1 MEGVYKELDEVKAEI
16 EKLKAEYRIKT
27 ELSESLKRAHNEQ
40 LLKHQEAKLQIEK
53 QTQELNAKSEEI
65 SELRKIN
72 EDLTSSLREKELS
85 FRHLSSVNENF
96 RADCGQKL
104 QKLEGE
110 NRELV
115 LALDETTARKKE
127 LELNVCD
134 SHKEIEGLKRLLL
147 VTERKCFE
155 AEQMAQKPK
164 ELRQRDVMIVKLEE
178 ENRDVQDQLKWKNEQ
193 FKHLEEAHKRLQ
205 DQFQL
210 SKEEWER
217 EKSALLEE
225 ISSLQTSLDSQTR
238 ILEGLQTR
246 LDMCNQALAHEESR
260 RKFLEVQVSEFK
272 IRFENVFAQSEEETS
287 KVLNL
292 TVQRDEEIAQ
302 LRNALGSKETLT
314 KEMEFRIAHLEQENQ
329 DLGESLK
336 ELREAQIKNAG
347 ATSSL
352 TKLRNKL
359 KGLEQVHSNCCNNLK
374 AKESEWN
381 FQMEKMKLDKDSYKS
396 GLKDKVKQIQELQ
409 MDLENSHST
418 IEVLSEEISIICTIL
433 KSEISEA
440 YSKILDA
447 EAEMELHDKE
457 KEGKISHLIEQ
468 LKVNKSHLDLGQENK
483 ELASLRKRVEFLEC
497 MQASKDDELQRYKQ
511 MLEESS
517 ECQLQLKRQVLQME
531 SALENEK
538 RGAFEALEKANLE
551 LAEKIREASQLQYE
565 VQHWKSD
572 SESLKACLDKRQ
584 ETCKQLETSLI
595 TQAKLEQML
604 KDEKEDLLYIA
615 KEQEKRIEGQQQQ
628 IVSLE
633 ARIAAKTQELEAS
646 LKDKDSILLI
656 AEEKEVCIE
665 NLQKDLIFLKQESK
679 RREAEAS
686 VLGRLAAEKAFEEDK
701 EKFLQ
706 IMNEKD
712 QGIIDLQVLAVS
724 LEQDLESAVISCF
737 SELIEKHVKFIV
749 LNEAIKNAEYLTKL
763 EIEEKNKLIVNL
775 QKDLIFLKQES
786 KRRETEASVLG
797 RLAVEKAFEKEK
809 ERFLQI
815 MNEKDQGINDLQVL
829 AVSLEQDLEIAVISC
844 FPELIENH
852 IKIIVLNEAIKNAE
866 YLTKLEIEE
875 KNKLIVNLEKE
886 ACNLRQRLAYEEECL
901 LCSRREEEQCKAL
914 LEVNKLETE
923 KLKDEQR
930 SKDCLVKELEFE
942 KETLVLD
949 SLKLST
955 EREDLLVHIQKICN
969 RIGEFS
975 FEDEKL
981 ITNLGRILQNSVEE
995 TGRAMDLMVHGEL
1008 YDSTRENSDT
1018 YFSGTTKK
1026 LEAGGDERLPLKE
1039 VNH

>member
-1 MEGVYKELDEVKAEI
+1 MEDVYKELDEVKVEI
-16 EKLKAEYRIKT
+16 EKLKAEYQIKT

-72 EDLTSSLREKELS
+72 EDLTSSLHEKELS
-85 FRHLSSVNENF
+85 FRHLSSVNERF

-164 ELRQRDVMIVKLEE
+164 ELRQRDVVIVKLEE

-225 ISSLQTSLDSQTR
+225 ISSLQTNLDSQTR

-292 TVQRDEEIAQ
+292 TVQRDEEIAR

-314 KEMEFRIAHLEQENQ
+314 KEMEFRIVHLEQENQ

-347 ATSSL
+347 ATSL

-359 KGLEQVHSNCCNNLK
+359 KGLEQVHSNCSNNLK
-374 AKESEWN
+374 AKESEWS
-381 FQMEKMKLDKDSYKS
+381 FQMEKMKSDIDSYKS

-418 IEVLSEEISIICTIL
+418 IEVLSEEISIVCTIL

-440 YSKILDA
+440 YSKMLDA
-447 EAEMELHDKE
+447 KAEMELHDKE
-457 KEGKISHLIEQ
+457 KEGKISHLTEH

-483 ELASLRKRVEFLEC
+483 ELASLRKRVKSLEC

-517 ECQLQLKRQVLQME
+517 ECQLQLKKQVLQME

-551 LAEKIREASQLQYE
+551 LAEKICEASQLQYE
-565 VQHWKSD
+565 VQKWKSD
-572 SESLKACLDKRQ
+572 SESLKACLDKKQ

-604 KDEKEDLLYIA
+604 KDEKENLLYIA

-633 ARIAAKTQELEAS
+633 ARIAAKTEELEAS

-656 AEEKEVCIE
+656 AEEKEICIE

-686 VLGRLAAEKAFEEDK
+686 VLGRLAAENAFEEEK

-712 QGIIDLQVLAVS
+712 QGINELQVLAVS
-724 LEQDLESAVISCF
+724 LE
-737 SELIEKHVKFIV
+737 H
-749 LNEAIKNAEYLTKL
+749 
-763 EIEEKNKLIVNL
+763 
-775 QKDLIFLKQES
+775 
-786 KRRETEASVLG
+786 
-797 RLAVEKAFEKEK
+797 
-809 ERFLQI
+809 
-815 MNEKDQGINDLQVL
+815 
-829 AVSLEQDLEIAVISC
+829 DLEIAVISC

-852 IKIIVLNEAIKNAE
+852 VKIIVLNEAIKNAE

-901 LCSRREEEQCKAL
+901 LCSKREEEQYKAL

-930 SKDCLVKELEFE
+930 RMDCLVKELEFE
-942 KETLVLD
+942 KGTLVQD

-981 ITNLGRILQNSVEE
+981 MTNLGRILQNSVEE
-995 TGRAMDLMVHGEL
+995 TGRAMDLMVDGEL
-1008 YDSTRENSDT
+1008 YDST
-1018 YFSGTTKK
+1018 
-1026 LEAGGDERLPLKE
+1026 
-1039 VNH
+1039 

>member
-1 MEGVYKELDEVKAEI
+1 MEDVYKELDEVKVEI
-16 EKLKAEYRIKT
+16 EKLKAEYQIKT

-72 EDLTSSLREKELS
+72 EDLTSSLHEKELS
-85 FRHLSSVNENF
+85 FRHLSSVNERF

-164 ELRQRDVMIVKLEE
+164 ELRQRDVVIVKLEE

-225 ISSLQTSLDSQTR
+225 ISSLQTNLDSQTR

-292 TVQRDEEIAQ
+292 TVQRDEEIAR

-314 KEMEFRIAHLEQENQ
+314 KEMEFRIVHLEQENQ

-347 ATSSL
+347 ATSL
-352 TKLRNKL
+352 TKLCNKL
-359 KGLEQVHSNCCNNLK
+359 KGLEQVHSNCSNNLK
-374 AKESEWN
+374 AKESEWS
-381 FQMEKMKLDKDSYKS
+381 FQMEKMKSDIDSYKS

-418 IEVLSEEISIICTIL
+418 IEVLSEEISIVCTIL

-440 YSKILDA
+440 YSKMLDA
-447 EAEMELHDKE
+447 KAEMELHDKE
-457 KEGKISHLIEQ
+457 KEGKISHLTEH

-483 ELASLRKRVEFLEC
+483 ELASLRKRVKSLEC

-517 ECQLQLKRQVLQME
+517 ECQLQLKKQVLQME

-551 LAEKIREASQLQYE
+551 LAEKICEASQLQYE
-565 VQHWKSD
+565 VQKWKSD
-572 SESLKACLDKRQ
+572 SESLKACLDKKQ

-604 KDEKEDLLYIA
+604 KDEKENLLYIA

-633 ARIAAKTQELEAS
+633 ARIAAKTEELEAS

-656 AEEKEVCIE
+656 AEEKEICIE

-686 VLGRLAAEKAFEEDK
+686 VLGRLAVEKAFEE
-701 EKFLQ
+701 
-706 IMNEKD
+706 
-712 QGIIDLQVLAVS
+712 
-724 LEQDLESAVISCF
+724 
-737 SELIEKHVKFIV
+737 
-749 LNEAIKNAEYLTKL
+749 
-763 EIEEKNKLIVNL
+763 
-775 QKDLIFLKQES
+775 
-786 KRRETEASVLG
+786 
-797 RLAVEKAFEKEK
+797 EK

-829 AVSLEQDLEIAVISC
+829 AVSLEHDLEIAVISC

-852 IKIIVLNEAIKNAE
+852 VKIIVLNEAIKNAE

-901 LCSRREEEQCKAL
+901 LCSKREEEQYKAL

-930 SKDCLVKELEFE
+930 RMDCLVKELEFE
-942 KETLVLD
+942 KGTLVQD

-981 ITNLGRILQNSVEE
+981 MTNLGRILQNSVEE
-995 TGRAMDLMVHGEL
+995 TGRAMDLMVDGEL
-1008 YDSTRENSDT
+1008 YDST
-1018 YFSGTTKK
+1018 
-1026 LEAGGDERLPLKE
+1026 
-1039 VNH
+1039 

>member
-1 MEGVYKELDEVKAEI
+1 MEDVYKELDEVKVEI
-16 EKLKAEYRIKT
+16 EKLKAEYQIKT

-72 EDLTSSLREKELS
+72 EDLTSSLHEKELS
-85 FRHLSSVNENF
+85 FRHLSSVNERF

-164 ELRQRDVMIVKLEE
+164 ELRQRDVVIVKLEE

-225 ISSLQTSLDSQTR
+225 ISSLQTNLDSQTR

-292 TVQRDEEIAQ
+292 TVQRDEEIAR

-314 KEMEFRIAHLEQENQ
+314 KEMEFRIVHLEQENQ

-347 ATSSL
+347 ATSL

-359 KGLEQVHSNCCNNLK
+359 KGLEQVHSNCSNNLK
-374 AKESEWN
+374 AKESEWS
-381 FQMEKMKLDKDSYKS
+381 FQMEKMKSDIDSYKS

-418 IEVLSEEISIICTIL
+418 IEVLSEEISIVCTIL

-440 YSKILDA
+440 YSKMLDA
-447 EAEMELHDKE
+447 KAEMELHDKE
-457 KEGKISHLIEQ
+457 KEGKISHLTEH

-483 ELASLRKRVEFLEC
+483 ELASLRKRVKSLEC

-517 ECQLQLKRQVLQME
+517 ECQLQLKKQVLQME

-551 LAEKIREASQLQYE
+551 LAEKICEASQLQYE
-565 VQHWKSD
+565 VQKWKSD
-572 SESLKACLDKRQ
+572 SESLKACLDKKQ

-604 KDEKEDLLYIA
+604 KDEKENLLYIA

-633 ARIAAKTQELEAS
+633 ARIAAKTEELEAS

-656 AEEKEVCIE
+656 AEEKEICIE

-686 VLGRLAAEKAFEEDK
+686 VLGRLAAEKAFEE
-701 EKFLQ
+701 
-706 IMNEKD
+706 
-712 QGIIDLQVLAVS
+712 
-724 LEQDLESAVISCF
+724 
-737 SELIEKHVKFIV
+737 
-749 LNEAIKNAEYLTKL
+749 
-763 EIEEKNKLIVNL
+763 
-775 QKDLIFLKQES
+775 
-786 KRRETEASVLG
+786 
-797 RLAVEKAFEKEK
+797 EKEK
-809 ERFLQI
+809 FLQI

-844 FPELIENH
+844 FSELIEKH
-852 IKIIVLNEAIKNAE
+852 VKFIVLNEAIKNAE

-901 LCSRREEEQCKAL
+901 LCSRREEEQYKAL

-930 SKDCLVKELEFE
+930 RMDCLVKELEFE
-942 KETLVLD
+942 KGTLVQD

-981 ITNLGRILQNSVEE
+981 MTNLGRILQNSVEE
-995 TGRAMDLMVHGEL
+995 TGRAMDLMVDGEL

-1018 YFSGTTKK
+1018 CFSGTTKK
-1026 LEAGGDERLPLKE
+1026 LEAGSDERLPLKE
-1039 VNH
+1039 VNQ

>member
-1 MEGVYKELDEVKAEI
+1 MEDVYKELDEVKAEI

-72 EDLTSSLREKELS
+72 EDLTSSLHEKELS
-85 FRHLSSVNENF
+85 FRHLSSVNEKF

-164 ELRQRDVMIVKLEE
+164 ELRQRDVVIVKLEE

-225 ISSLQTSLDSQTR
+225 ISSLQTNLDSQTR

-292 TVQRDEEIAQ
+292 TVQRDEEIAR

-314 KEMEFRIAHLEQENQ
+314 KEMEFKIAHLEQENQ

-347 ATSSL
+347 ATSL

-359 KGLEQVHSNCCNNLK
+359 KGLEQVHSNCSNNLK
-374 AKESEWN
+374 AKESEWS
-381 FQMEKMKLDKDSYKS
+381 FQMEKMKSDIDSYKS
-396 GLKDKVKQIQELQ
+396 GLKDKVKQIKELQ

-418 IEVLSEEISIICTIL
+418 IEVLSEEISIVCTIL

-447 EAEMELHDKE
+447 KAEMELHDKE

-483 ELASLRKRVEFLEC
+483 ELASLRKRVESLEC

-517 ECQLQLKRQVLQME
+517 ECQLQLKKQVLQME

-551 LAEKIREASQLQYE
+551 LAEKICEASQLQYE
-565 VQHWKSD
+565 VQKWKSD
-572 SESLKACLDKRQ
+572 SESLKACLNKKQ

-604 KDEKEDLLYIA
+604 KDEKENLLYIA

-633 ARIAAKTQELEAS
+633 AKIVAKTEELEAS

-656 AEEKEVCIE
+656 AEEKEICIE

-686 VLGRLAAEKAFEEDK
+686 VLGRLAAEKAFEEEK

-706 IMNEKD
+706 LMNEKD
-712 QGIIDLQVLAVS
+712 QGINDLQVLAVS
-724 LEQDLESAVISCF
+724 LEQDLEIAVISCF

-786 KRRETEASVLG
+786 KRREAEASVLG
-797 RLAVEKAFEKEK
+797 RVAVEKAFEEEK

-815 MNEKDQGINDLQVL
+815 MNEKDQGINDLRVL

-852 IKIIVLNEAIKNAE
+852 VKIIVLNEAIKNAE

-875 KNKLIVNLEKE
+875 KNKLIANLEKE

-901 LCSRREEEQCKAL
+901 LCSRREEEQYKAL

-930 SKDCLVKELEFE
+930 SMDCLVKELEFE
-942 KETLVLD
+942 KGTLVQD

-969 RIGEFS
+969 QIGEFS

-981 ITNLGRILQNSVEE
+981 MTNLGRILQNSVEE
-995 TGRAMDLMVHGEL
+995 TGRAMDLMVDGEL

-1018 YFSGTTKK
+1018 CFSGTTKK

>member
-1 MEGVYKELDEVKAEI
+1 MEDVYKELDEVKAEI
-16 EKLKAEYRIKT
+16 EKLKAEYQIKT

-72 EDLTSSLREKELS
+72 EDLTSSLHEKELS
-85 FRHLSSVNENF
+85 FRHLSSLNEKF

-127 LELNVCD
+127 LELNICD

-193 FKHLEEAHKRLQ
+193 FEHLEEAHKRLQ

-210 SKEEWER
+210 SKGEWER

-225 ISSLQTSLDSQTR
+225 ISSLQTNLDSQTR

-272 IRFENVFAQSEEETS
+272 TRFENVFAQSEEETS

-292 TVQRDEEIAQ
+292 TVQRDEEIAR
-302 LRNALGSKETLT
+302 LRNALGNKETLT
-314 KEMEFRIAHLEQENQ
+314 KEMEFRIVHLEQENQ
-329 DLGESLK
+329 DLEESLK
-336 ELREAQIKNAG
+336 ELREAQIKIAG
-347 ATSSL
+347 ATSL

-359 KGLEQVHSNCCNNLK
+359 KGLEQVHSNCSNNLK
-374 AKESEWN
+374 AKESEWS
-381 FQMEKMKLDKDSYKS
+381 FQMEKMKSDIDSYRS

-418 IEVLSEEISIICTIL
+418 IEILSEEISIVCTIL

-440 YSKILDA
+440 YYNMLGAK
-447 EAEMELHDKE
+447 AEMELHDKE

-468 LKVNKSHLDLGQENK
+468 LKVNKSHLDLAQENK
-483 ELASLRKRVEFLEC
+483 ELASLRKRVWSLEC
-497 MQASKDDELQRYKQ
+497 MQASKGDELQRYKQ

-517 ECQLQLKRQVLQME
+517 ECQLQLKKQVLQME

-551 LAEKIREASQLQYE
+551 LAEKIHEASRLQYE
-565 VQHWKSD
+565 VQKWKSD
-572 SESLKACLDKRQ
+572 SESLKACLDKKQ

-604 KDEKEDLLYIA
+604 KDEKENLLYIS

-633 ARIAAKTQELEAS
+633 ARIVAKTEELETS

-656 AEEKEVCIE
+656 AEEKEICIE
-665 NLQKDLIFLKQESK
+665 NLQRDLIFLKQESK

-686 VLGRLAAEKAFEEDK
+686 VLGRLAAEKAFEEEK

-712 QGIIDLQVLAVS
+712 QGINDLQVLAVS
-724 LEQDLESAVISCF
+724 LEQDLESTVISCF

-749 LNEAIKNAEYLTKL
+749 LSEAIKNAEYLTKL

-786 KRRETEASVLG
+786 KRREAEASVLG
-797 RLAVEKAFEKEK
+797 RLAVEKGFEEEK
-809 ERFLQI
+809 ERILQI
-815 MNEKDQGINDLQVL
+815 MNEKDRGINDLQVL

-852 IKIIVLNEAIKNAE
+852 VKIIVLNEAIKNTE

-901 LCSRREEEQCKAL
+901 LCSRREEEQYKAL

-930 SKDCLVKELEFE
+930 SMGCLVKELEFE
-942 KETLVLD
+942 KGTLVQD

-981 ITNLGRILQNSVEE
+981 MTNLGRILQNSVEE
-995 TGRAMDLMVHGEL
+995 TGRAMDLMVDGES

-1018 YFSGTTKK
+1018 CFSGTTKK
-1026 LEAGGDERLPLKE
+1026 LEAGSNERLPLKE

>member
-1 MEGVYKELDEVKAEI
+1 MEDVYKELDEVKVEI
-16 EKLKAEYRIKT
+16 EKLKAEYQIKT

-72 EDLTSSLREKELS
+72 EDLTSSLHEKELS
-85 FRHLSSVNENF
+85 FRHLSSVNERF

-164 ELRQRDVMIVKLEE
+164 ELRQRDVVIVKLEE

-225 ISSLQTSLDSQTR
+225 ISSLQTNLDSQTR

-292 TVQRDEEIAQ
+292 TVQRDEEIAR

-314 KEMEFRIAHLEQENQ
+314 KEMEFRIVHLEQENQ

-347 ATSSL
+347 ATSL
-352 TKLRNKL
+352 TKLCNKL
-359 KGLEQVHSNCCNNLK
+359 KGLEQVHSNCSNNLK
-374 AKESEWN
+374 AKESEWS
-381 FQMEKMKLDKDSYKS
+381 FQMEKMKSDIDSYKS

-418 IEVLSEEISIICTIL
+418 IEVLSEEISIVCTIL

-440 YSKILDA
+440 YSKMLDA
-447 EAEMELHDKE
+447 KAEMELHDKE
-457 KEGKISHLIEQ
+457 KEGKISHLTEH

-483 ELASLRKRVEFLEC
+483 ELASLRKRVKSLEC

-517 ECQLQLKRQVLQME
+517 ECQLQLKKQVLQME

-551 LAEKIREASQLQYE
+551 LAEKICEASQLRYE
-565 VQHWKSD
+565 VQKWKSD
-572 SESLKACLDKRQ
+572 SESLKACLDKKQ

-604 KDEKEDLLYIA
+604 KDEKENLLYIA

-633 ARIAAKTQELEAS
+633 ARIAAKTEELEAS

-656 AEEKEVCIE
+656 AEEKEICIE

-686 VLGRLAAEKAFEEDK
+686 VLGRLAAENAFEEEK

-712 QGIIDLQVLAVS
+712 QGINDLQVLAVS

-737 SELIEKHVKFIV
+737 SDLIEKHVKFIV

-786 KRRETEASVLG
+786 KRREAEASVLG
-797 RLAVEKAFEKEK
+797 RLAVEKAFEEEK

-815 MNEKDQGINDLQVL
+815 MNEKDQGINELQVL
-829 AVSLEQDLEIAVISC
+829 AVSLEHDLEIAVISC

-852 IKIIVLNEAIKNAE
+852 VKIIVLNEAIKNAE

-901 LCSRREEEQCKAL
+901 LCSKREEEQYKAL

-930 SKDCLVKELEFE
+930 RMDCLVKELEFE
-942 KETLVLD
+942 KGTLVQD

-981 ITNLGRILQNSVEE
+981 MTNLGRILQNSVEE
-995 TGRAMDLMVHGEL
+995 TGRAMDLMVDGEL
-1008 YDSTRENSDT
+1008 YDST
-1018 YFSGTTKK
+1018 
-1026 LEAGGDERLPLKE
+1026 
-1039 VNH
+1039 

>member
-1 MEGVYKELDEVKAEI
+1 MEDVYKELDEVKVEI
-16 EKLKAEYRIKT
+16 EKLKAEYQIKT
-27 ELSESLKRAHNEQ
+27 ELYESLKRAHNEQ

-72 EDLTSSLREKELS
+72 EDLTSSLHEKELS
-85 FRHLSSVNENF
+85 FRHLSSVNERF

-164 ELRQRDVMIVKLEE
+164 ELRQRDVVIVKLEE

-225 ISSLQTSLDSQTR
+225 ISSLQTNLDSQTR

-292 TVQRDEEIAQ
+292 TVQRDEEIAR

-314 KEMEFRIAHLEQENQ
+314 KEMEFRIVHLEQENQ

-347 ATSSL
+347 ATSL

-359 KGLEQVHSNCCNNLK
+359 KGLEQVHSNCSNNLK
-374 AKESEWN
+374 AKESEWS
-381 FQMEKMKLDKDSYKS
+381 FQMEKMKSDIDSYKS

-418 IEVLSEEISIICTIL
+418 IEVLSEEISIVCTIL

-440 YSKILDA
+440 YSKMLDA
-447 EAEMELHDKE
+447 KAEMELHDKE
-457 KEGKISHLIEQ
+457 KEGKISHLTEH

-483 ELASLRKRVEFLEC
+483 ELASLRKKVKSLEC

-517 ECQLQLKRQVLQME
+517 ECQLQLKKQVLQME

-551 LAEKIREASQLQYE
+551 LAEKICEASQLQYE
-565 VQHWKSD
+565 VQKWKSD
-572 SESLKACLDKRQ
+572 SESLKACLDKKQ

-604 KDEKEDLLYIA
+604 KDEKENLLYIA

-633 ARIAAKTQELEAS
+633 ARIAAKTEELEAS

-656 AEEKEVCIE
+656 AEEKEICIE

-686 VLGRLAAEKAFEEDK
+686 VLGRLAAENAFEEEK

-712 QGIIDLQVLAVS
+712 QGINALQVLAVS

-786 KRRETEASVLG
+786 KRREAEASVLG
-797 RLAVEKAFEKEK
+797 RLAVEKAFEEEK

-815 MNEKDQGINDLQVL
+815 MNEKDQGINELQVL
-829 AVSLEQDLEIAVISC
+829 AVSLEHDLEIAVISC

-852 IKIIVLNEAIKNAE
+852 VKIIVLNEAIKNAE

-901 LCSRREEEQCKAL
+901 LCSKREEEQYKAL

-930 SKDCLVKELEFE
+930 RMDCLVKELEFE
-942 KETLVLD
+942 KGTLVQD

-981 ITNLGRILQNSVEE
+981 MTNLGRILQNSVEE
-995 TGRAMDLMVHGEL
+995 TGRAMDLMVDGEL

-1018 YFSGTTKK
+1018 CFSGTTKK

>member
-1 MEGVYKELDEVKAEI
+1 MEDVYKELDEVKVEI
-16 EKLKAEYRIKT
+16 EKLKAEYQIKT

-72 EDLTSSLREKELS
+72 EDLTSSLHEKELS
-85 FRHLSSVNENF
+85 FRHLSSVNERF

-164 ELRQRDVMIVKLEE
+164 ELRQRDVVIVKLEE

-225 ISSLQTSLDSQTR
+225 ISSLQTNLDSQTR

-292 TVQRDEEIAQ
+292 TVQRDEEIAR

-314 KEMEFRIAHLEQENQ
+314 KEMEFRIVHLEQENQ

-347 ATSSL
+347 ATSL

-359 KGLEQVHSNCCNNLK
+359 KGLEQVHSNCSNNLK
-374 AKESEWN
+374 AKESEWS
-381 FQMEKMKLDKDSYKS
+381 FQMEKMKSDIDSYKS

-418 IEVLSEEISIICTIL
+418 IEVLSEEISIVCTIL

-440 YSKILDA
+440 YSKMLDA
-447 EAEMELHDKE
+447 KAEMELHDKE
-457 KEGKISHLIEQ
+457 KEGKISHLTEH

-483 ELASLRKRVEFLEC
+483 ELASLRKRVKSLEC

-517 ECQLQLKRQVLQME
+517 ECQLQLKKQVLQME

-551 LAEKIREASQLQYE
+551 LAEKICEASQLQYE
-565 VQHWKSD
+565 VQKWKSD
-572 SESLKACLDKRQ
+572 SESLKACLDKKQ

-604 KDEKEDLLYIA
+604 KDEKENLLYIA

-633 ARIAAKTQELEAS
+633 ARIAAKTEELEAS

-656 AEEKEVCIE
+656 AEEKEICIE

-686 VLGRLAAEKAFEEDK
+686 VLGRLAAENAFEEEK
-701 EKFLQ
+701 EKFMQ

-712 QGIIDLQVLAVS
+712 QGINDLQVLAVS

-786 KRRETEASVLG
+786 KRREAEASVLG
-797 RLAVEKAFEKEK
+797 RLAVDKAFEEEK

-815 MNEKDQGINDLQVL
+815 MNEKDQGINELQVL
-829 AVSLEQDLEIAVISC
+829 AVSLEHDLEIAVISC

-852 IKIIVLNEAIKNAE
+852 VKIIVLNEAIKNAE

-901 LCSRREEEQCKAL
+901 LCSKREEEQYKAL

-930 SKDCLVKELEFE
+930 RMDCLVKELEFE
-942 KETLVLD
+942 KGTLVQD

-981 ITNLGRILQNSVEE
+981 MTNLGRILQNSVEE
-995 TGRAMDLMVHGEL
+995 TGRAMDLMVDGEL
-1008 YDSTRENSDT
+1008 YDST
-1018 YFSGTTKK
+1018 
-1026 LEAGGDERLPLKE
+1026 
-1039 VNH
+1039 

>member
-1 MEGVYKELDEVKAEI
+1 MEDVYKELDEVKVEI
-16 EKLKAEYRIKT
+16 EKLKAEYQIKT

-72 EDLTSSLREKELS
+72 EDLTSSLHEKELS
-85 FRHLSSVNENF
+85 FRHLSSVNERF

-164 ELRQRDVMIVKLEE
+164 ELRQRDVVIVKLEE

-225 ISSLQTSLDSQTR
+225 ISSLQTNLDSQTR

-292 TVQRDEEIAQ
+292 TVQRDEEIAR

-314 KEMEFRIAHLEQENQ
+314 KEMEFRIVHLEQENQ

-347 ATSSL
+347 ATSL

-359 KGLEQVHSNCCNNLK
+359 KGLEQVHSNCSNNLK
-374 AKESEWN
+374 AKESEWS
-381 FQMEKMKLDKDSYKS
+381 FQMEKMKSDIDSYKS

-418 IEVLSEEISIICTIL
+418 IEVLSEEISIVCTIL

-440 YSKILDA
+440 YSKMLDA
-447 EAEMELHDKE
+447 KAEMELHDKE
-457 KEGKISHLIEQ
+457 KEGKISHLTEH

-483 ELASLRKRVEFLEC
+483 ELASLRKRVKSLEC

-517 ECQLQLKRQVLQME
+517 ECQLQLKKQVLQME

-551 LAEKIREASQLQYE
+551 LAEKICEASQLQYE
-565 VQHWKSD
+565 VQKWKSD
-572 SESLKACLDKRQ
+572 SESLKACLDKKQ

-604 KDEKEDLLYIA
+604 KDEKENLLYIA

-633 ARIAAKTQELEAS
+633 ARIAAKTEELEAS

-656 AEEKEVCIE
+656 AEEKEICIE

-686 VLGRLAAEKAFEEDK
+686 VLGRLAAENAFEEEK

-712 QGIIDLQVLAVS
+712 QGINDLQVLAVS

-786 KRRETEASVLG
+786 KRREAEASVLG
-797 RLAVEKAFEKEK
+797 RLAVEKAFEEEK

-815 MNEKDQGINDLQVL
+815 MNEKDQGINELQVL
-829 AVSLEQDLEIAVISC
+829 AVSLEHDLEIAVISC

-852 IKIIVLNEAIKNAE
+852 VKIIVLNEAIKNAE

-901 LCSRREEEQCKAL
+901 LCSKREEEQYKAL

-930 SKDCLVKELEFE
+930 RMDCLVKELEFE
-942 KETLVLD
+942 KGTLVQD

-981 ITNLGRILQNSVEE
+981 MTNLGRILQNSVEE
-995 TGRAMDLMVHGEL
+995 TGRAMDLMVDGEL

-1018 YFSGTTKK
+1018 CFSGTTKK

>member
-1 MEGVYKELDEVKAEI
+1 MEDVYKELDEVKVEI
-16 EKLKAEYRIKT
+16 EKLKAEYQIKT

-72 EDLTSSLREKELS
+72 EDLTSSLHEKELS
-85 FRHLSSVNENF
+85 FRHLSSVNERF

-164 ELRQRDVMIVKLEE
+164 ELRQRDVVIVKLEE

-225 ISSLQTSLDSQTR
+225 ISSLQTNLDSQTR

-292 TVQRDEEIAQ
+292 TVQRDEEIAR

-314 KEMEFRIAHLEQENQ
+314 KEMEFRIVHLEQENQ

-347 ATSSL
+347 ATSL

-359 KGLEQVHSNCCNNLK
+359 KGLEQVHSNCSNNLK
-374 AKESEWN
+374 AKESEWS
-381 FQMEKMKLDKDSYKS
+381 FQMEKTKSDIDSYKS

-418 IEVLSEEISIICTIL
+418 IEVLSEEISIVCTIL

-440 YSKILDA
+440 YSKMLDA
-447 EAEMELHDKE
+447 KAEMELHDKE
-457 KEGKISHLIEQ
+457 KEGKISHLTEH

-483 ELASLRKRVEFLEC
+483 ELASLRKRVKSLEC

-517 ECQLQLKRQVLQME
+517 ECQLQLKKQVLQME

-551 LAEKIREASQLQYE
+551 LAEKICEASQLQYE
-565 VQHWKSD
+565 VQKWKSD
-572 SESLKACLDKRQ
+572 SESLKACLDKKQ

-604 KDEKEDLLYIA
+604 KDEKENLLYIA

-633 ARIAAKTQELEAS
+633 ARIAAKTEELEAS

-656 AEEKEVCIE
+656 AEEKEICIE

-686 VLGRLAAEKAFEEDK
+686 VLGRLAAENAFEEEK

-712 QGIIDLQVLAVS
+712 QGINDLQVLAVS

-786 KRRETEASVLG
+786 KRREAEASVLG
-797 RLAVEKAFEKEK
+797 RLAVDKAFEEEK

-815 MNEKDQGINDLQVL
+815 MNEKDQGINELQVL
-829 AVSLEQDLEIAVISC
+829 AVSLEHDLEIAVISC

-852 IKIIVLNEAIKNAE
+852 VKIIVLNEAIKNAE

-901 LCSRREEEQCKAL
+901 LCSKREEEQYKAL

-930 SKDCLVKELEFE
+930 RMDCLVKELEFE
-942 KETLVLD
+942 KGTLVQD

-975 FEDEKL
+975 FEDGKL
-981 ITNLGRILQNSVEE
+981 MTNLGRILQNSVEE
-995 TGRAMDLMVHGEL
+995 TGRAMDLMVDGEL

-1018 YFSGTTKK
+1018 CFSGTTKK

>member
-1 MEGVYKELDEVKAEI
+1 MEDVYKELDEVKVEI

-72 EDLTSSLREKELS
+72 EDLTSSLHEKELS
-85 FRHLSSVNENF
+85 FRHLSSVNERF

-164 ELRQRDVMIVKLEE
+164 ELRQRDVVIVKLEE

-225 ISSLQTSLDSQTR
+225 ISSLQTNLDSQTR

-292 TVQRDEEIAQ
+292 TVQRDEEIAR

-314 KEMEFRIAHLEQENQ
+314 KEMEFRIVHLEQENQ

-347 ATSSL
+347 ATSL

-359 KGLEQVHSNCCNNLK
+359 KGLEQVHSNCSNNLK
-374 AKESEWN
+374 AKESEWS
-381 FQMEKMKLDKDSYKS
+381 FQMEKMKSDIDSYKS

-418 IEVLSEEISIICTIL
+418 IEVLSEEISIVCTIL

-440 YSKILDA
+440 YSKMLDA
-447 EAEMELHDKE
+447 KAEMELHDKE
-457 KEGKISHLIEQ
+457 KEGKISHLTEH

-483 ELASLRKRVEFLEC
+483 ELASLRKRVKSLEC

-517 ECQLQLKRQVLQME
+517 ECQLQLKKQVLQME

-538 RGAFEALEKANLE
+538 KGAFEALEKANLE
-551 LAEKIREASQLQYE
+551 LAEKICEASQLQYE
-565 VQHWKSD
+565 VQKWKSD
-572 SESLKACLDKRQ
+572 SESLKACLDKKQ

-604 KDEKEDLLYIA
+604 KDEKENLLYIA

-633 ARIAAKTQELEAS
+633 ARIAAKTEELEAS

-656 AEEKEVCIE
+656 AEEKEICIE

-686 VLGRLAAEKAFEEDK
+686 VLGRLAAENAFEEEK

-712 QGIIDLQVLAVS
+712 QGINDLQVLAVS

-786 KRRETEASVLG
+786 KRREAEASVLG
-797 RLAVEKAFEKEK
+797 RLAVEKAFEEEK

-829 AVSLEQDLEIAVISC
+829 AVSLEHDLEIAVISC

-852 IKIIVLNEAIKNAE
+852 VKIIVLNEAIKNAE

-901 LCSRREEEQCKAL
+901 LCSRREEEQYKAL

-930 SKDCLVKELEFE
+930 SMDCLVKELEFE
-942 KETLVLD
+942 KGTLVQD

-981 ITNLGRILQNSVEE
+981 MTNLGRILQNSVEE
-995 TGRAMDLMVHGEL
+995 TGRAMDLMVDGEL
-1008 YDSTRENSDT
+1008 YDST
-1018 YFSGTTKK
+1018 
-1026 LEAGGDERLPLKE
+1026 
-1039 VNH
+1039 

>member
-1 MEGVYKELDEVKAEI
+1 MEDVYKELDEVKVEI
-16 EKLKAEYRIKT
+16 EKLKAEYQIKT

-72 EDLTSSLREKELS
+72 EDLTSSLHEKELS
-85 FRHLSSVNENF
+85 FRHLSSVNERF

-164 ELRQRDVMIVKLEE
+164 ELRQRDVVIVKLEE

-225 ISSLQTSLDSQTR
+225 ISSLQTNLDSQTR

-292 TVQRDEEIAQ
+292 TVQRDEEIAR

-314 KEMEFRIAHLEQENQ
+314 KEMEFRIVHLEQENQ

-347 ATSSL
+347 ATSL

-359 KGLEQVHSNCCNNLK
+359 KGLEQVHSNCSNNLK
-374 AKESEWN
+374 AKESEWS
-381 FQMEKMKLDKDSYKS
+381 FQMEKMKSDIDSYKS

-418 IEVLSEEISIICTIL
+418 IEVLSEEISIVCTIL

-440 YSKILDA
+440 YSKMLDA
-447 EAEMELHDKE
+447 KAEMELHDKE
-457 KEGKISHLIEQ
+457 KEGKISHLTEH

-483 ELASLRKRVEFLEC
+483 ELASLRKRVKSLEC

-517 ECQLQLKRQVLQME
+517 ECQLQLKKQVLQME

-538 RGAFEALEKANLE
+538 KGAFEALEKANLE
-551 LAEKIREASQLQYE
+551 LAEKICEASQLQYE
-565 VQHWKSD
+565 VQKWKSD
-572 SESLKACLDKRQ
+572 SESLKACLDKKQ

-604 KDEKEDLLYIA
+604 KDEKENLLYIA

-633 ARIAAKTQELEAS
+633 ARIAAKTEELEAS

-656 AEEKEVCIE
+656 AEEKEICIE
-665 NLQKDLIFLKQESK
+665 NLQKDLTFLKQESK

-686 VLGRLAAEKAFEEDK
+686 VLGRLAAENAFEEEK

-712 QGIIDLQVLAVS
+712 QGINDLQVLAVS
-724 LEQDLESAVISCF
+724 LEQELESAVISCF

-786 KRRETEASVLG
+786 KRREAEASVLG
-797 RLAVEKAFEKEK
+797 RLAVEKAFEEEK

-815 MNEKDQGINDLQVL
+815 MNEKDQGINELQVL
-829 AVSLEQDLEIAVISC
+829 AVSLEHDLEIAVISC

-852 IKIIVLNEAIKNAE
+852 VKIIVLNEAIKNAE

-901 LCSRREEEQCKAL
+901 LCSRREEEQYKAL

-930 SKDCLVKELEFE
+930 RMDCLVKELEFE
-942 KETLVLD
+942 KGTLVQD

-981 ITNLGRILQNSVEE
+981 MTNLGRILQNSVEE
-995 TGRAMDLMVHGEL
+995 TGRAMDLMVDGEL
-1008 YDSTRENSDT
+1008 YDST
-1018 YFSGTTKK
+1018 
-1026 LEAGGDERLPLKE
+1026 
-1039 VNH
+1039 

>member
-1 MEGVYKELDEVKAEI
+1 MDEVKVEI

-72 EDLTSSLREKELS
+72 EDLTSSLHEKELS
-85 FRHLSSVNENF
+85 FRHLSSVNEKF

-115 LALDETTARKKE
+115 LALDETTVRKKE

-164 ELRQRDVMIVKLEE
+164 ELRQRDVVIVKLEE

-210 SKEEWER
+210 SKAEWER

-225 ISSLQTSLDSQTR
+225 ISSLQTNLDSQTR

-292 TVQRDEEIAQ
+292 TVQRDEEIAR

-314 KEMEFRIAHLEQENQ
+314 KEMEFRIVHLEQENQ

-347 ATSSL
+347 ATSL

-359 KGLEQVHSNCCNNLK
+359 KGLEQVHSNCSNNLK
-374 AKESEWN
+374 AKESEWS
-381 FQMEKMKLDKDSYKS
+381 FQMEKMKSDIDSYKS

-418 IEVLSEEISIICTIL
+418 IEVLSEEISIVCTIL

-440 YSKILDA
+440 YSKMLDA
-447 EAEMELHDKE
+447 KAEMELHDKE
-457 KEGKISHLIEQ
+457 KEGKISHLTEH

-483 ELASLRKRVEFLEC
+483 ELASLRKRVKSLEC

-517 ECQLQLKRQVLQME
+517 ECQLQLKKQVLQMD

-538 RGAFEALEKANLE
+538 KGAFEALEKANLE
-551 LAEKIREASQLQYE
+551 LAEKICEASQLQYE
-565 VQHWKSD
+565 VQKWKSD
-572 SESLKACLDKRQ
+572 SESLKACLDKKQ

-604 KDEKEDLLYIA
+604 KDEKENLLYIA

-633 ARIAAKTQELEAS
+633 AKIVAKTEELEAS

-656 AEEKEVCIE
+656 AEEKEICIE

-686 VLGRLAAEKAFEEDK
+686 VLGRLAAEKAFKEEK

-712 QGIIDLQVLAVS
+712 QGINDLQVLAVS
-724 LEQDLESAVISCF
+724 LEHDLEIAVISCF
-737 SELIEKHVKFIV
+737 TELIENHVKIIV

-786 KRRETEASVLG
+786 KRREAEASVIG
-797 RLAVEKAFEKEK
+797 RQAVEKAFEEEK

-852 IKIIVLNEAIKNAE
+852 VKIIVLNEAVKNAE

-901 LCSRREEEQCKAL
+901 LCSRREEEQYKAL

-930 SKDCLVKELEFE
+930 RMDCLVKELEFE
-942 KETLVLD
+942 KGTLVQD

-981 ITNLGRILQNSVEE
+981 MTNLGRILQNSVEE
-995 TGRAMDLMVHGEL
+995 TGRAMDLMVDGEL

-1018 YFSGTTKK
+1018 CFSGTTKK

>member
-1 MEGVYKELDEVKAEI
+1 MEDVYKELDEVKVEI
-16 EKLKAEYRIKT
+16 EKLKAEYQIKT

-72 EDLTSSLREKELS
+72 EDLTSSLHEKELS
-85 FRHLSSVNENF
+85 FRHLSSVNERF

-164 ELRQRDVMIVKLEE
+164 ELRQRDVVIVKLEE

-225 ISSLQTSLDSQTR
+225 ISSLQTNLDSQTR

-292 TVQRDEEIAQ
+292 TVQRDEEIAR

-314 KEMEFRIAHLEQENQ
+314 KEMEFRIVHLEQENQ

-347 ATSSL
+347 ATSL

-359 KGLEQVHSNCCNNLK
+359 KGLEQVHSNCSNNLK
-374 AKESEWN
+374 AKESEWS
-381 FQMEKMKLDKDSYKS
+381 FQMEKMKSDIDSYKS

-418 IEVLSEEISIICTIL
+418 IEVLSEEISIVCTIL

-440 YSKILDA
+440 YSKMLDA
-447 EAEMELHDKE
+447 KAEMELHDKE
-457 KEGKISHLIEQ
+457 KEGKISHLTEH

-483 ELASLRKRVEFLEC
+483 ELASLRKRVKSLEC

-517 ECQLQLKRQVLQME
+517 ECQLQLKKQVLQME

-551 LAEKIREASQLQYE
+551 LAEKICEASQLQYE
-565 VQHWKSD
+565 VQKWKSD
-572 SESLKACLDKRQ
+572 SESLKACLDKKQ

-604 KDEKEDLLYIA
+604 KDEKENLLYIA

-633 ARIAAKTQELEAS
+633 ARIAAKTEELEAS

-656 AEEKEVCIE
+656 AEEKEICIE

-686 VLGRLAAEKAFEEDK
+686 VLGRLAAENAFEEEK
-701 EKFLQ
+701 EKFMQ

-712 QGIIDLQVLAVS
+712 QGINDLQVLAVS

-737 SELIEKHVKFIV
+737 SDLIEKHVKFIV

-786 KRRETEASVLG
+786 KRREAEASVLG
-797 RLAVEKAFEKEK
+797 RLAVEKAFEEEK

-815 MNEKDQGINDLQVL
+815 MNEKDQGINELQVL
-829 AVSLEQDLEIAVISC
+829 AVSLEHDLEIAVISC

-852 IKIIVLNEAIKNAE
+852 VKIIVLNEAIKNAE

-901 LCSRREEEQCKAL
+901 LCSKREEEQYKAL

-930 SKDCLVKELEFE
+930 RMDCLVKELEFE
-942 KETLVLD
+942 KGTLVQD

-981 ITNLGRILQNSVEE
+981 MTNLGRILQNSVEE
-995 TGRAMDLMVHGEL
+995 TGRAMDLMVDGEL
-1008 YDSTRENSDT
+1008 YDST
-1018 YFSGTTKK
+1018 
-1026 LEAGGDERLPLKE
+1026 
-1039 VNH
+1039 

>member
-1 MEGVYKELDEVKAEI
+1 MEDVYKELDEVKVEI
-16 EKLKAEYRIKT
+16 EKLKTEYRIKT

-72 EDLTSSLREKELS
+72 EDLTSSLHEKELS
-85 FRHLSSVNENF
+85 FRHLSSVNERF

-164 ELRQRDVMIVKLEE
+164 ELRQRDVVIVKLEE

-225 ISSLQTSLDSQTR
+225 ISSLQTNLDSQTR

-292 TVQRDEEIAQ
+292 TVQRDEEIAR

-314 KEMEFRIAHLEQENQ
+314 KEMEFRIVHLEQENQ

-347 ATSSL
+347 ATSL

-359 KGLEQVHSNCCNNLK
+359 KGLEQVHSNCSNNLK
-374 AKESEWN
+374 AKESEWS
-381 FQMEKMKLDKDSYKS
+381 FQMEKMKSDIDSYKS

-418 IEVLSEEISIICTIL
+418 IEVLSEEISIVCTIL

-440 YSKILDA
+440 YSKMLDA
-447 EAEMELHDKE
+447 KAEMELHDKE
-457 KEGKISHLIEQ
+457 KEGKISHLTEH

-483 ELASLRKRVEFLEC
+483 ELASLRKRVKSLEC

-517 ECQLQLKRQVLQME
+517 ECQLQLKKQVLQME

-551 LAEKIREASQLQYE
+551 LAEKICEASQLQYE
-565 VQHWKSD
+565 VQKWKSD
-572 SESLKACLDKRQ
+572 SESLKACLDKKQ
-584 ETCKQLETSLI
+584 ETCKQLETSFI

-604 KDEKEDLLYIA
+604 KDEKENLLYIA

-633 ARIAAKTQELEAS
+633 ARIAAKTEELEAS

-656 AEEKEVCIE
+656 AEEKEICIE

-686 VLGRLAAEKAFEEDK
+686 VLGRLAAENTFEEEK

-712 QGIIDLQVLAVS
+712 QGINDLQVLAVS

-786 KRRETEASVLG
+786 KRREAEASVLG
-797 RLAVEKAFEKEK
+797 RLAVEKAFEEEK

-829 AVSLEQDLEIAVISC
+829 AVSSEQDLEIAVISC

-852 IKIIVLNEAIKNAE
+852 VKIIVLNEAIKNAE

-901 LCSRREEEQCKAL
+901 LCSRREEEQYKAL

-930 SKDCLVKELEFE
+930 RMDCLVKELEFE
-942 KETLVLD
+942 KGTLVQD

-981 ITNLGRILQNSVEE
+981 MTNLGRILQNSVEE
-995 TGRAMDLMVHGEL
+995 TGRAMDLMVDGEL
-1008 YDSTRENSDT
+1008 YDST
-1018 YFSGTTKK
+1018 
-1026 LEAGGDERLPLKE
+1026 
-1039 VNH
+1039 

>member
-1 MEGVYKELDEVKAEI
+1 MEDVYKELDEVKVEI
-16 EKLKAEYRIKT
+16 EKLKAEYQIKT

-72 EDLTSSLREKELS
+72 EDLTSSLHEKELS
-85 FRHLSSVNENF
+85 FRHLSSVNERF

-164 ELRQRDVMIVKLEE
+164 ELRQRDVVIVKLEE

-225 ISSLQTSLDSQTR
+225 ISSLQTNLDSQTR

-292 TVQRDEEIAQ
+292 TVQRDEEIAR

-314 KEMEFRIAHLEQENQ
+314 KEMEFRIVHLEQENQ

-347 ATSSL
+347 ATSL

-359 KGLEQVHSNCCNNLK
+359 KGLEQVHSNCSNNLK
-374 AKESEWN
+374 AKESEWS
-381 FQMEKMKLDKDSYKS
+381 FQMEKMKSDIDSYKS

-418 IEVLSEEISIICTIL
+418 IEVLSEEISIVCTIL

-440 YSKILDA
+440 YSKMLDA
-447 EAEMELHDKE
+447 KAEMELHDKE
-457 KEGKISHLIEQ
+457 KEGKISHLTEH

-483 ELASLRKRVEFLEC
+483 ELASLRKRVKSLEC

-517 ECQLQLKRQVLQME
+517 ECQLQLKKQVLQME

-551 LAEKIREASQLQYE
+551 LAEKICEASQLQYE
-565 VQHWKSD
+565 VQKWKSD
-572 SESLKACLDKRQ
+572 SESLKACLDKKQ

-604 KDEKEDLLYIA
+604 KDEKENLLYIA

-633 ARIAAKTQELEAS
+633 ARIAAKTEELEAS

-656 AEEKEVCIE
+656 AEEKEICIE

-686 VLGRLAAEKAFEEDK
+686 VLGRLAAENAFEEEK

-712 QGIIDLQVLAVS
+712 QGINDLQVLAVS

-786 KRRETEASVLG
+786 KRREAEASVLG
-797 RLAVEKAFEKEK
+797 RLAVEKAFEEEK

-815 MNEKDQGINDLQVL
+815 MNEKDQGINELQVL
-829 AVSLEQDLEIAVISC
+829 AVSLEHDLEIAVISC

-852 IKIIVLNEAIKNAE
+852 VKIIVLNEAIKNAE

-901 LCSRREEEQCKAL
+901 LCSRREEEQYKAL

-930 SKDCLVKELEFE
+930 RMDCLVKELEFE
-942 KETLVLD
+942 KGTLVQD
-949 SLKLST
+949 GLKLST

-981 ITNLGRILQNSVEE
+981 MTNLGRILQNSVEE
-995 TGRAMDLMVHGEL
+995 TGRAMDLMVDGEL
-1008 YDSTRENSDT
+1008 YDST
-1018 YFSGTTKK
+1018 
-1026 LEAGGDERLPLKE
+1026 
-1039 VNH
+1039 

>member
-1 MEGVYKELDEVKAEI
+1 MEDVYKELDEVKVEI
-16 EKLKAEYRIKT
+16 EKLKAEYQIKT

-72 EDLTSSLREKELS
+72 EDLTSSLHEKELS
-85 FRHLSSVNENF
+85 FRHLSSVNERF

-164 ELRQRDVMIVKLEE
+164 ELRQRDVVIVKLEE

-225 ISSLQTSLDSQTR
+225 ISSLQTNLDSQTR

-292 TVQRDEEIAQ
+292 TVQRDEEIAR

-314 KEMEFRIAHLEQENQ
+314 KEMEFRIVHLEQENQ

-347 ATSSL
+347 ATSL

-359 KGLEQVHSNCCNNLK
+359 KGLEQVHSNCSNNLK
-374 AKESEWN
+374 AKESEWS
-381 FQMEKMKLDKDSYKS
+381 FQMEKMKSDIDSYKS

-418 IEVLSEEISIICTIL
+418 IEVLSEEISIVCTIL

-440 YSKILDA
+440 YSKMLDA
-447 EAEMELHDKE
+447 KAEMELHDKE
-457 KEGKISHLIEQ
+457 KEGKISHLTEH

-483 ELASLRKRVEFLEC
+483 ELASLRKRVKSLEC

-517 ECQLQLKRQVLQME
+517 ECQLQLKKQVLQME

-538 RGAFEALEKANLE
+538 KGAFEALEKANLE
-551 LAEKIREASQLQYE
+551 LAEKICEASQLQYE
-565 VQHWKSD
+565 VQKWKSD
-572 SESLKACLDKRQ
+572 SESLKACLDKKQ

-604 KDEKEDLLYIA
+604 KDEKENLIYIA

-633 ARIAAKTQELEAS
+633 ARIAAKTDELEAS

-656 AEEKEVCIE
+656 AEEKEICIE

-686 VLGRLAAEKAFEEDK
+686 VLGRLAAENAFEE
-701 EKFLQ
+701 
-706 IMNEKD
+706 
-712 QGIIDLQVLAVS
+712 
-724 LEQDLESAVISCF
+724 
-737 SELIEKHVKFIV
+737 
-749 LNEAIKNAEYLTKL
+749 
-763 EIEEKNKLIVNL
+763 
-775 QKDLIFLKQES
+775 
-786 KRRETEASVLG
+786 
-797 RLAVEKAFEKEK
+797 EKEK
-809 ERFLQI
+809 FLQI

-852 IKIIVLNEAIKNAE
+852 VKIIVLNEAIKNAE

-901 LCSRREEEQCKAL
+901 LCSRREEEQYKAL

-930 SKDCLVKELEFE
+930 RMDCLVKELEFE
-942 KETLVLD
+942 KGTLVQD

-981 ITNLGRILQNSVEE
+981 MTNLGRILQNSVEE
-995 TGRAMDLMVHGEL
+995 TGRAMDLMVDGEL

-1018 YFSGTTKK
+1018 CFSGTTKK

>member
-1 MEGVYKELDEVKAEI
+1 MEDVYKELDEVKVEI

-72 EDLTSSLREKELS
+72 EDLTSSLHEKELS
-85 FRHLSSVNENF
+85 FRHLSSVNERF

-164 ELRQRDVMIVKLEE
+164 ELRQRDVVIVKLEE

-225 ISSLQTSLDSQTR
+225 ISSLQTNLDSQTR

-292 TVQRDEEIAQ
+292 TVQRDEEIAR

-314 KEMEFRIAHLEQENQ
+314 KEMEFRIVHLEQENQ

-347 ATSSL
+347 ATSL

-359 KGLEQVHSNCCNNLK
+359 KGLEQVHSNCSNNLK
-374 AKESEWN
+374 AKESEWS
-381 FQMEKMKLDKDSYKS
+381 FQMEKMKSDIDSYKS

-418 IEVLSEEISIICTIL
+418 IEVLSEEISIVCTIL

-440 YSKILDA
+440 YSKMLDA
-447 EAEMELHDKE
+447 KAEMELHDKE
-457 KEGKISHLIEQ
+457 KEGKISHLTEH

-483 ELASLRKRVEFLEC
+483 ELASLRKRVKSLEC

-517 ECQLQLKRQVLQME
+517 ECQLQLKKQVLQME

-538 RGAFEALEKANLE
+538 KGAFEALEKANLE
-551 LAEKIREASQLQYE
+551 LAEKICEASQLQYE
-565 VQHWKSD
+565 VQKWKSD
-572 SESLKACLDKRQ
+572 SESLKACLDKKQ

-604 KDEKEDLLYIA
+604 KDEKENLLYIA

-633 ARIAAKTQELEAS
+633 ARIAAKTEELEAS

-656 AEEKEVCIE
+656 AEEKEICIE

-686 VLGRLAAEKAFEEDK
+686 VLGRLAAENAFEEEK

-712 QGIIDLQVLAVS
+712 QGINDLQVLAVS

-786 KRRETEASVLG
+786 KRREAEASVLG
-797 RLAVEKAFEKEK
+797 RLAVEKAFQEEK

-815 MNEKDQGINDLQVL
+815 MNEKDQGINELQVL
-829 AVSLEQDLEIAVISC
+829 AVSLEHDLEIAVISC

-852 IKIIVLNEAIKNAE
+852 VKIIVLNEAIKNAE

-901 LCSRREEEQCKAL
+901 LCSRREEEQYKAL

-930 SKDCLVKELEFE
+930 RMDCLVKELEFE
-942 KETLVLD
+942 KGTLVQD

-981 ITNLGRILQNSVEE
+981 MTNLGRILQNSVEE
-995 TGRAMDLMVHGEL
+995 TGRAMDLMVDGEL

-1018 YFSGTTKK
+1018 CFSGTTKK

>member
-1 MEGVYKELDEVKAEI
+1 MEDVYKELDEVKVEI

-72 EDLTSSLREKELS
+72 EDLTSSLHEKELS
-85 FRHLSSVNENF
+85 FRHLSSVNERF

-164 ELRQRDVMIVKLEE
+164 ELRQRDVVIVKLEE

-225 ISSLQTSLDSQTR
+225 ISSLQTNLDSQTR

-292 TVQRDEEIAQ
+292 TVQRDEEIAR

-314 KEMEFRIAHLEQENQ
+314 KEMEFRIVHLEQENQ

-347 ATSSL
+347 ATSL

-359 KGLEQVHSNCCNNLK
+359 KGLEQVHSNCSNNLK
-374 AKESEWN
+374 AKESEWS
-381 FQMEKMKLDKDSYKS
+381 FQMEKMKSDIDSYKS

-418 IEVLSEEISIICTIL
+418 IEVLSEEISIVCTIL

-440 YSKILDA
+440 YSKMLDA
-447 EAEMELHDKE
+447 KAEMELHDKE
-457 KEGKISHLIEQ
+457 KEGKISHLTEH

-483 ELASLRKRVEFLEC
+483 ELASLRKRVKSLEC

-517 ECQLQLKRQVLQME
+517 ECQLQLKKQVLQME

-551 LAEKIREASQLQYE
+551 LAEKICEASQLQYE
-565 VQHWKSD
+565 VQKWKSD
-572 SESLKACLDKRQ
+572 SESLKACLDKKQ

-604 KDEKEDLLYIA
+604 KDEKENLLYIA

-633 ARIAAKTQELEAS
+633 ARIAAKTEELEAS

-656 AEEKEVCIE
+656 AEEKEICIE

-686 VLGRLAAEKAFEEDK
+686 VLGRLAAENAFEEEK

-712 QGIIDLQVLAVS
+712 QGINDLQVLAVS

-786 KRRETEASVLG
+786 KRREAEASVLG
-797 RLAVEKAFEKEK
+797 RLAVEKAFQEEK

-815 MNEKDQGINDLQVL
+815 MNEKDQGINELQVL
-829 AVSLEQDLEIAVISC
+829 AVSLEHDLEIAVISC

-852 IKIIVLNEAIKNAE
+852 VKIIVLNEAIKNAE

-901 LCSRREEEQCKAL
+901 LCSKREEEQYKAL

-930 SKDCLVKELEFE
+930 RMDCLVKELEFE
-942 KETLVLD
+942 KGTLVQD

-981 ITNLGRILQNSVEE
+981 MTNLGRILQNSVEE
-995 TGRAMDLMVHGEL
+995 TGRAMDLMVDGEL

-1018 YFSGTTKK
+1018 CFSGTTKK

>member
-1 MEGVYKELDEVKAEI
+1 MEDVYKELDEVKVEI

-72 EDLTSSLREKELS
+72 EDLTSSLHEKELS
-85 FRHLSSVNENF
+85 FRHLSSVNERF

-164 ELRQRDVMIVKLEE
+164 ELRQRDVVIVKLEE

-225 ISSLQTSLDSQTR
+225 ISSLQTNLDSQTR

-292 TVQRDEEIAQ
+292 TVQRDEEIAR

-314 KEMEFRIAHLEQENQ
+314 KEMEFRIVHLEQENQ

-336 ELREAQIKNAG
+336 ELREAQTKNAG
-347 ATSSL
+347 ATSL

-359 KGLEQVHSNCCNNLK
+359 KGLEQVHSNCSNNLK
-374 AKESEWN
+374 AKESEWS
-381 FQMEKMKLDKDSYKS
+381 FQMEKMKSDIDSYKS

-418 IEVLSEEISIICTIL
+418 IEVLSEEISIVCTIL

-440 YSKILDA
+440 YSKMLDA
-447 EAEMELHDKE
+447 KAEMELHDKE
-457 KEGKISHLIEQ
+457 KEGKISHLTEH

-483 ELASLRKRVEFLEC
+483 ELASLRKRVKSLEC

-517 ECQLQLKRQVLQME
+517 ECQLQLKKQVLQME

-538 RGAFEALEKANLE
+538 KGAFEALEKANLE
-551 LAEKIREASQLQYE
+551 LAEKICEASQLQYE
-565 VQHWKSD
+565 VQKWKSD
-572 SESLKACLDKRQ
+572 SESLKACLDKKQ

-604 KDEKEDLLYIA
+604 KDEKENLLYIA

-633 ARIAAKTQELEAS
+633 ARIAAKTEELEAS

-656 AEEKEVCIE
+656 AEEKEICIE

-686 VLGRLAAEKAFEEDK
+686 VLGRLAAENAFEE
-701 EKFLQ
+701 
-706 IMNEKD
+706 
-712 QGIIDLQVLAVS
+712 
-724 LEQDLESAVISCF
+724 
-737 SELIEKHVKFIV
+737 
-749 LNEAIKNAEYLTKL
+749 
-763 EIEEKNKLIVNL
+763 
-775 QKDLIFLKQES
+775 
-786 KRRETEASVLG
+786 
-797 RLAVEKAFEKEK
+797 EKEK
-809 ERFLQI
+809 FLQI

-829 AVSLEQDLEIAVISC
+829 AVSLEHDLEIAVISC

-852 IKIIVLNEAIKNAE
+852 VKIIVLNEAIKNAE

-901 LCSRREEEQCKAL
+901 LCSRREEEQYKAL

-930 SKDCLVKELEFE
+930 RMDCLVKELEFE
-942 KETLVLD
+942 KGTLVQD

-981 ITNLGRILQNSVEE
+981 MTNLGRILQNSVEE
-995 TGRAMDLMVHGEL
+995 TGRAMDLMVDGEL

-1018 YFSGTTKK
+1018 CFSGTTKK

>member
-1 MEGVYKELDEVKAEI
+1 MEDVYKELDEVKVEI
-16 EKLKAEYRIKT
+16 EKLKAEYQIKT

-72 EDLTSSLREKELS
+72 EDLTSSLHEKELS
-85 FRHLSSVNENF
+85 FRHLSSVNERF

-164 ELRQRDVMIVKLEE
+164 ELRQRDVVIVKLEE

-225 ISSLQTSLDSQTR
+225 ISSLQTNLDSQTR

-292 TVQRDEEIAQ
+292 TVQRDEEIAR

-314 KEMEFRIAHLEQENQ
+314 KEMEFRIVHLEQENQ

-347 ATSSL
+347 ATSL

-359 KGLEQVHSNCCNNLK
+359 KGLEQVNSNCSNNLK
-374 AKESEWN
+374 AKESEWS
-381 FQMEKMKLDKDSYKS
+381 FQMEKMKSDIDSYKS

-418 IEVLSEEISIICTIL
+418 IEVLSEEISIVCTIL

-440 YSKILDA
+440 YSKMLDA
-447 EAEMELHDKE
+447 KAEMELHDKE
-457 KEGKISHLIEQ
+457 KEGKISHLTEH

-483 ELASLRKRVEFLEC
+483 ELASLRKRVKSLEC

-517 ECQLQLKRQVLQME
+517 ECQLQLKKQVLQME

-538 RGAFEALEKANLE
+538 KGAFEALEKANLE
-551 LAEKIREASQLQYE
+551 LAEKICEASQLQYE
-565 VQHWKSD
+565 VQKWKSD
-572 SESLKACLDKRQ
+572 SESLKACLDKKQ

-604 KDEKEDLLYIA
+604 KDEKENLLYIA

-633 ARIAAKTQELEAS
+633 ARIAAKTEELEAS

-656 AEEKEVCIE
+656 AEEKEICIE

-686 VLGRLAAEKAFEEDK
+686 VLGRLAAENAFEEEK

-712 QGIIDLQVLAVS
+712 QGINDLQVLAVS

-786 KRRETEASVLG
+786 KRREAEASVLG
-797 RLAVEKAFEKEK
+797 RLAVEKAFEEEK

-815 MNEKDQGINDLQVL
+815 MNEKDQGINELQVL
-829 AVSLEQDLEIAVISC
+829 AVSLEHDLEIAVISC

-852 IKIIVLNEAIKNAE
+852 VKIIVLNEAIKNAE

-901 LCSRREEEQCKAL
+901 LCSKREEEQYKAL

-930 SKDCLVKELEFE
+930 RMDCLVKELEFE
-942 KETLVLD
+942 KGTLVQD

-981 ITNLGRILQNSVEE
+981 MTNLGRILQNSVEE
-995 TGRAMDLMVHGEL
+995 TGRAMDLMVDGEL

-1018 YFSGTTKK
+1018 CFSGTTKK

>member
-1 MEGVYKELDEVKAEI
+1 MEDVYKELDEVKVEI
-16 EKLKAEYRIKT
+16 EKLKAEYQIKT

-72 EDLTSSLREKELS
+72 EDLTSSLHEKELS
-85 FRHLSSVNENF
+85 FRHLSSVNERF

-164 ELRQRDVMIVKLEE
+164 ELRQRDVVIVKLEE

-210 SKEEWER
+210 SKEQWER

-225 ISSLQTSLDSQTR
+225 ISSLQTNLDSQTR

-292 TVQRDEEIAQ
+292 TVQRDEEIAR

-314 KEMEFRIAHLEQENQ
+314 KEMEFRIVHLEQENQ

-347 ATSSL
+347 ATSL

-359 KGLEQVHSNCCNNLK
+359 KGLEQVHSNCSNNLK
-374 AKESEWN
+374 AKESEWS
-381 FQMEKMKLDKDSYKS
+381 FQMEKMKSDIDSYKS
-396 GLKDKVKQIQELQ
+396 GLKHKVKQIQELQ

-418 IEVLSEEISIICTIL
+418 IEVLSEEISIVCTIL

-440 YSKILDA
+440 YSKMLDA
-447 EAEMELHDKE
+447 KAEMELHDKE
-457 KEGKISHLIEQ
+457 KEGKISHLTEH

-483 ELASLRKRVEFLEC
+483 ELASLRKRVKSLEC

-517 ECQLQLKRQVLQME
+517 ECQLQLKKQVLQME

-551 LAEKIREASQLQYE
+551 LAEKICEASQLQYE
-565 VQHWKSD
+565 VQKWKSD
-572 SESLKACLDKRQ
+572 SESLKACLDKKQ

-604 KDEKEDLLYIA
+604 KDEKENLLYIA

-633 ARIAAKTQELEAS
+633 ARIAAKTEELEAS

-656 AEEKEVCIE
+656 AEEKEICIE

-686 VLGRLAAEKAFEEDK
+686 VLGRLAAENAFEEEK

-712 QGIIDLQVLAVS
+712 QGINDLQVLAVS

-786 KRRETEASVLG
+786 KRREAEASVLG
-797 RLAVEKAFEKEK
+797 RLAVEKAFEEEK

-815 MNEKDQGINDLQVL
+815 MNEKDQGINELQVL
-829 AVSLEQDLEIAVISC
+829 AVSLEHDLEIAVISC

-852 IKIIVLNEAIKNAE
+852 VKIIVLNEAIKNAE

-901 LCSRREEEQCKAL
+901 LCSKREEEQYKAL

-930 SKDCLVKELEFE
+930 RMDCLVKELEFE
-942 KETLVLD
+942 KGTLVQD

-981 ITNLGRILQNSVEE
+981 MTNLGRILQNSVEE
-995 TGRAMDLMVHGEL
+995 TGRAMDLMVDGEL

-1018 YFSGTTKK
+1018 CFSGTTKK
-1026 LEAGGDERLPLKE
+1026 LEAGSDERLPLKE
-1039 VNH
+1039 VNQ

>member
-1 MEGVYKELDEVKAEI
+1 MEDVYKELDEVKAEI

-72 EDLTSSLREKELS
+72 EDLTSSLHEKELS
-85 FRHLSSVNENF
+85 FRHLSSVNEKF

-164 ELRQRDVMIVKLEE
+164 ELRQRDVVIVKLEE

-225 ISSLQTSLDSQTR
+225 ISSLQTNLDSQTR

-292 TVQRDEEIAQ
+292 TVQRDEEIAR

-314 KEMEFRIAHLEQENQ
+314 KEMEFRIVHLEQENQ
-329 DLGESLK
+329 DLRESLK

-347 ATSSL
+347 ATSL

-359 KGLEQVHSNCCNNLK
+359 KGLEQVHSNCSNNLK
-374 AKESEWN
+374 AKQSEWS
-381 FQMEKMKLDKDSYKS
+381 FQMEKMKSDIDSYKS
-396 GLKDKVKQIQELQ
+396 GLKDKVKQIKELQ

-418 IEVLSEEISIICTIL
+418 IEVLSEEISIVCMIL

-447 EAEMELHDKE
+447 KAEMELHDKE

-468 LKVNKSHLDLGQENK
+468 LKVNKSRLDLGQENK
-483 ELASLRKRVEFLEC
+483 ELASLRKRVESLEC

-517 ECQLQLKRQVLQME
+517 ECQLQLKKQVLQME

-551 LAEKIREASQLQYE
+551 LAEKICEASQLQYE
-565 VQHWKSD
+565 VQKWKSD
-572 SESLKACLDKRQ
+572 SESLKACLNKKQ

-604 KDEKEDLLYIA
+604 KDDKENLLYIA

-633 ARIAAKTQELEAS
+633 ARIVTKTEELEAS
-646 LKDKDSILLI
+646 LKDKDSSLLI
-656 AEEKEVCIE
+656 AEEKEICIE

-686 VLGRLAAEKAFEEDK
+686 VLGRLAAEKAFKEEK

-712 QGIIDLQVLAVS
+712 QGINDLQVLAVS
-724 LEQDLESAVISCF
+724 LEQDLEIAVISCF

-775 QKDLIFLKQES
+775 QKDLIFLKQKS
-786 KRRETEASVLG
+786 KRREAEASVIG
-797 RLAVEKAFEKEK
+797 RQAVEKAFEEEK

-815 MNEKDQGINDLQVL
+815 MNEKDQGINDLRVL

-852 IKIIVLNEAIKNAE
+852 VKIIVLNEAIKNAE

-901 LCSRREEEQCKAL
+901 LCSRREEEQYKAL

-930 SKDCLVKELEFE
+930 SMDCLVKELEFE
-942 KETLVLD
+942 KGTLVQD

-975 FEDEKL
+975 IEDEKL
-981 ITNLGRILQNSVEE
+981 LTNLGRILQNSVEE
-995 TGRAMDLMVHGEL
+995 TGRAMDLMVDGEL

-1018 YFSGTTKK
+1018 CFSGTTKK

>member
-1 MEGVYKELDEVKAEI
+1 MEDVYKELDEVKVEI

-72 EDLTSSLREKELS
+72 EDLTSSLHEKELS
-85 FRHLSSVNENF
+85 FRHLSSVNERF

-164 ELRQRDVMIVKLEE
+164 ELRQRDVVIVKLEE

-225 ISSLQTSLDSQTR
+225 ISSLQTNLDSQTR

-292 TVQRDEEIAQ
+292 TVQRDEEIAR

-314 KEMEFRIAHLEQENQ
+314 KEMEFRIVHLEQENQ

-347 ATSSL
+347 ATSL
-352 TKLRNKL
+352 TKLCNKL
-359 KGLEQVHSNCCNNLK
+359 KGLEQVHSNCSNNLK
-374 AKESEWN
+374 AKESEWS
-381 FQMEKMKLDKDSYKS
+381 FQMEKMKSDIDSYKS

-418 IEVLSEEISIICTIL
+418 IEVLSEEISIVCTIL

-440 YSKILDA
+440 YSKMLDA
-447 EAEMELHDKE
+447 KAEMELHDKE
-457 KEGKISHLIEQ
+457 KEVKISHLTEH

-483 ELASLRKRVEFLEC
+483 ELASLRKRVKSLEC

-517 ECQLQLKRQVLQME
+517 ECQLQLKKQVLQME

-538 RGAFEALEKANLE
+538 KGAFEALEKANLE
-551 LAEKIREASQLQYE
+551 LAEKICEASQLQYE
-565 VQHWKSD
+565 VQKWKSD
-572 SESLKACLDKRQ
+572 SESLKACLDKKQ

-604 KDEKEDLLYIA
+604 KDEKENLIYIA

-633 ARIAAKTQELEAS
+633 ARIAAKTEELEAS

-656 AEEKEVCIE
+656 AEEKEICIE

-686 VLGRLAAEKAFEEDK
+686 VLGRLAAENAFEEEK
-701 EKFLQ
+701 EKFMQ

-712 QGIIDLQVLAVS
+712 QGINDLQVLAVS

-775 QKDLIFLKQES
+775 
-786 KRRETEASVLG
+786 
-797 RLAVEKAFEKEK
+797 
-809 ERFLQI
+809 
-815 MNEKDQGINDLQVL
+815 
-829 AVSLEQDLEIAVISC
+829 
-844 FPELIENH
+844 
-852 IKIIVLNEAIKNAE
+852 
-866 YLTKLEIEE
+866 
-875 KNKLIVNLEKE
+875 EKE

-901 LCSRREEEQCKAL
+901 LCSKREEEQYKAL

-930 SKDCLVKELEFE
+930 RMDCLVKELEFE
-942 KETLVLD
+942 KGTLVQD

-981 ITNLGRILQNSVEE
+981 MTNLGRILQNSVEE
-995 TGRAMDLMVHGEL
+995 TGRAMDLMVDGEL

-1018 YFSGTTKK
+1018 CFSGTTKK